1 MHSRRARSLLLW
13 CLAFLI
19 GGLLCASGL
28 RAQPVAGR
36 ALVLDGSVE
45 TVDAWSA
52 ATLRF
57 DATRSQT
64 LDDVLADP
72 AGFKA
77 PASDFPTFGVRKD
90 ALWVRVPLDVRC
102 QRRCPWVLDIDYTA
116 ISYVDVFLLTEG
128 RLVQRIELGN
138 LRPFADRPLGA
149 RSHAAV
155 LDLRP
160 GSRQE
165 LVLRIET
172 KGAMIVP
179 LSLNTPAQFHSRAL
193 NEQMLQGLLSGLGIC
208 LLLYSIG
215 QGIGLRESLFLK
227 YALMIS
233 GSIVFSLLQFGI
245 GAQYLW
251 TDSPW
256 VETHIGPL
264 SALIASVGS
273 FLFIEQVLAGP
284 DTSRMFSRVMKG
296 GAVFAAATAAAYVAG
311 VIDTRIVSGIVSILA
326 LIPVLMGIP
335 GAVKRAIRG
344 DQVGVCFLIAWAV
357 YFFATAVMIMVIN
370 GRAPVNFWT
379 LHSFQF
385 GATVDML
392 LFMRVL
398 GLRMKD
404 IHTQARHATLER
416 DAMRSL
422 AHTDPLTGLPNRRG
436 LNATLN
442 AALNA
447 ALARSGDNRHVAV
460 YMLDLD
466 GFKPVND
473 RHGHDVGDELL
484 IAVAGRL
491 LSSVRRGD
499 TVARLGGD
507 EFVVMSEQLSGED
520 DALLFGERLLAAFA
534 TPFDIDPH
542 SFRVGGTI
550 GYALAPAD
558 ATDAVTLLKFADA
571 AMYLGKESGKG
582 CIRRGGAAVLREA
595 SSPEAGL
602 AWPQPPEGQPTA

>member
-1 MHSRRARSLLLW
+1 
-13 CLAFLI
+13 
-19 GGLLCASGL
+19 
-28 RAQPVAGR
+28 
-36 ALVLDGSVE
+36 
-45 TVDAWSA
+45 
-52 ATLRF
+52 
-57 DATRSQT
+57 
-64 LDDVLADP
+64 
-72 AGFKA
+72 
-77 PASDFPTFGVRKD
+77 
-90 ALWVRVPLDVRC
+90 
-102 QRRCPWVLDIDYTA
+102 
-116 ISYVDVFLLTEG
+116 
-128 RLVQRIELGN
+128 
-138 LRPFADRPLGA
+138 
-149 RSHAAV
+149 
-155 LDLRP
+155 
-160 GSRQE
+160 
-165 LVLRIET
+165 
-172 KGAMIVP
+172 
-179 LSLNTPAQFHSRAL
+179 
-193 NEQMLQGLLSGLGIC
+193 
-208 LLLYSIG
+208 
-215 QGIGLRESLFLK
+215 
-227 YALMIS
+227 
-233 GSIVFSLLQFGI
+233 
-245 GAQYLW
+245 
-251 TDSPW
+251 
-256 VETHIGPL
+256 
-264 SALIASVGS
+264 
-273 FLFIEQVLAGP
+273 
-284 DTSRMFSRVMKG
+284 
-296 GAVFAAATAAAYVAG
+296 

-335 GAVKRAIRG
+335 GAVRRALRG

-442 AALNA
+442 AAL
-447 ALARSGDNRHVAV
+447 ARSGDNRHVAV

-520 DALLFGERLLAAFA
+520 DALLFGERLLAAFEA
-534 TPFDIDPH
+534 PFDIDPH

-595 SSPEAGL
+595 SAPDAGL